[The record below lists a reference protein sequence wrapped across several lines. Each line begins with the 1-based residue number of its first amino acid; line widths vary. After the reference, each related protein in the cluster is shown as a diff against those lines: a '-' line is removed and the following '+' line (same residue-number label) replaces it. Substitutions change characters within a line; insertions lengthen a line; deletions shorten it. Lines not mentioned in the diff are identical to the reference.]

1 MANYTM
7 EARSNRKTLAAGI
20 ESERVTAIF
29 QELVSGSHLFFL
41 PWKYLLKCRKMLVM
55 GISIAPYLPP
65 SKQLQLYP
73 NISLPE
79 TGSYPDKAAR

>member
-1 MANYTM
+1 
-7 EARSNRKTLAAGI
+7 
-20 ESERVTAIF
+20 
-29 QELVSGSHLFFL
+29 
-41 PWKYLLKCRKMLVM
+41 M
-55 GISIAPYLPP
+55 GIFIAPYLPP